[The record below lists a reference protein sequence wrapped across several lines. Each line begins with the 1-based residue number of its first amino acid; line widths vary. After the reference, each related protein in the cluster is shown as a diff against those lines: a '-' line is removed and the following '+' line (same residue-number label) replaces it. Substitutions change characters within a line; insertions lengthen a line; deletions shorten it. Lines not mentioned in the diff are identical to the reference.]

1 MKTKA
6 IKHSQ
11 YETGEWRQEE
21 AETCNITIY
30 CGGDIQ
36 IAERICREACYPK
49 GLCVTLEP
57 TNYIFAGG
65 TEAGFKVGL
74 INYPPFPTTGVTLL
88 QKAVDLGKKLQEA
101 NYQWS
106 FTIVTQHTTYFFSRR
121 TK

>member
-74 INYPPFPTTGVTLL
+74 INYPPFPTTSEVAIRSKNCND
-88 QKAVDLGKKLQEA
+88 Q
-101 NYQWS
+101 
-106 FTIVTQHTTYFFSRR
+106 TTHHQLVRIF
-121 TK
+121 